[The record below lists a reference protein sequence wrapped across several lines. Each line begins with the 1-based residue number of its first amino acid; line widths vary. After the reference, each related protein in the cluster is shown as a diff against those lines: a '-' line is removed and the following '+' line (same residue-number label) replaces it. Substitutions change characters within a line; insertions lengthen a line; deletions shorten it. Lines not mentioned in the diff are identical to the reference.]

1 MANFKLS
8 ADNIVDKN
16 DKIQNFPIG
25 SIVPYFGGN
34 AAIPSGWLL
43 CDGASYST
51 TGEYKDLYDVIG
63 TTYGSGS
70 GTFLLPNMNTKYPA
84 SSNIDNVTNYPTTH
98 THSGNISHVATSTSH
113 SITHSHTG
121 GTVGIDAA
129 AANHNHD
136 ANANSVN
143 GGQTPAA
150 NANANTARA
159 INPGPANTAPQAAWI
174 THFHNA
180 GTGTTNV
187 AADAYNH
194 NHNVMNIAASFDTT
208 SSAVAHTVG
217 SNTFNFSTTA
227 YSPEAVMA
235 YFIIK
240 Y

>member
-25 SIVPYFGGN
+25 SIVPHFGG
-34 AAIPSGWLL
+34 AVAIPSGWLL
-43 CDGASYST
+43 CDGSAYST

-70 GTFLLPNMNTKYPA
+70 GTFLLPNMNNKYPA
-84 SSNIDNVTNYPTTH
+84 SSNVDNVTNYPINH
-98 THSGNISHVATSTSH
+98 NHSGNMSHVATSTSH
-113 SITHSHTG
+113 TITHSHTG
-121 GTVGIDAA
+121 GTVGIAA
-129 AANHNHD
+129 ASASHNHD

-143 GGQTPAA
+143 GGQTPAS
-150 NANANTARA
+150 NANSVSNRR
-159 INPGPANTAPQAAWI
+159 INPGPANNTPQAAST

-187 AADAYNH
+187 GNDAYNH
-194 NHNVMNIAASFDTT
+194 NHNVMNIAASFNASGT
-208 SSAVAHTVG
+208 APAHTVG
-217 SNTFNFSTTA
+217 SNTFNFTNST
-227 YSPEAVMA
+227 YSPEAWRA